1 MIQFNKMILQFFV
14 IGFLIM
20 LNVVLIRHGQT
31 EGNRDGFIQGQND
44 TPLTADGIKDTL
56 AKAGK
61 LEKFR
66 FNAVYCSDL
75 GRARHTVKILGEALS
90 SLPEAVYSKELRE
103 IDFGEYTGMKKEEI
117 MSAILRH
124 KADTRMKYPGGESG
138 DDLKK
143 RVFKFLSLCFDHH
156 ENETLLVVSHYGV
169 METVIRGVTNHPNDQ
184 PAAIDPEAVYHLS
197 YDSFTSAE
205 VKVL

>member
-1 MIQFNKMILQFFV
+1 
-14 IGFLIM
+14 M
-20 LNVVLIRHGQT
+20 LNVVLVRHGQT
-31 EGNRDGFIQGQND
+31 EGNRDGLIQGHND
-44 TPLTADGIKDTL
+44 TPLTADGIRHTL
-56 AKAGK
+56 AKALK

-75 GRARHTVKILGEALS
+75 GRARHTLNLLLEALP

-103 IDFGEYTGMKKEEI
+103 IDFGEYAGMKKEEI
-117 MSAILRH
+117 MPTILRH

-138 DDLKK
+138 DDLKR
-143 RVFKFLSLCFDHH
+143 RVFNFFGSCFDRH

-169 METVIRGVTNHPNDQ
+169 METTIREYTDHPADLPVT
-184 PAAIDPEAVYHLS
+184 IDPEAVYHLFL
-197 YDSFTSAE
+197 DGLTSAV